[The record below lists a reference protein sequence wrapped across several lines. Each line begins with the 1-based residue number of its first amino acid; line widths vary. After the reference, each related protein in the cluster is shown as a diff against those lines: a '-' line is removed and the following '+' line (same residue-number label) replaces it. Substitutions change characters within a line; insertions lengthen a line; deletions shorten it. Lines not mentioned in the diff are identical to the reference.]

1 VIPIE
6 RAKMRLK
13 IIFDNPDQPERLQEE
28 LKEQG
33 HKLGDDFTVENLAEK
48 FMEL

>member
-1 VIPIE
+1 
-6 RAKMRLK
+6 MRLK

-28 LKEQG
+28 LMEQG
-33 HKLGDDFTVENLAEK
+33 HKLGDDFTVENLGEK